1 MERLIRTVYERLRAN
16 KKIVLDKDNTGL
28 SELLYALRTAP
39 KENKMSPAK
48 LYTGRKFNTVKDII
62 PTKPK
67 PNYIVSDNDST
78 FELKMSEFP
87 PDQDSELLIR
97 ERARGSKLENA
108 YKKKK
113 GKIVAE
119 IQHTVTMKGHGKS
132 LPTLHSK
139 REVAASRK
147 LATSQKKPQNALSQS
162 QCATNSQPINERE
175 PKITTQ
181 PKTTSPPQK
190 KPTKRILM
198 EFKRLHSW

>member
-1 MERLIRTVYERLRAN
+1 
-16 KKIVLDKDNTGL
+16 
-28 SELLYALRTAP
+28 
-39 KENKMSPAK
+39 MSPAE

-67 PNYIVSDNDST
+67 QPNYIVSDNDST
-78 FELKMSEFP
+78 FELEMSEFP

-119 IQHTVTMKGHGKS
+119 TQHTVTMKGRGKS